1 MGRLFVTAGLGFD
14 HNEIFG
20 NAVSP
25 RVSVAAYLR
34 QPSPTEGL
42 GDTKLT
48 FNAGKGIKEPN
59 LSQELSSLFVLIPPA
74 AASSLGVTP
83 VGPERSRTL
92 DIGVEQG
99 LARGRGRVR
108 VAYFDNTFEDL
119 IEFLSKSVLPQIGV
133 PPSAANATAFGAY
146 VNAQSNDARGVEASG
161 EAMAGPM
168 RVTASYMYLDAVV
181 TKSFASG
188 ALNPAINPAFPGI
201 PIGSFSP
208 LVGARPFRRP
218 TNSGS
223 LTVTYSKARAQF
235 AVAGYFF
242 GKQDDS
248 TFLTDANFGAYP
260 MLLPNKDL
268 DAAYQKFDLS
278 ASYKIHPR
286 LRWYS
291 PSRTCS
297 TRRSKPRPA
306 SALPRAARTG
316 VTINVGGR

>member
-1 MGRLFVTAGLGFD
+1 
-14 HNEIFG
+14 
-20 NAVSP
+20 
-25 RVSVAAYLR
+25 
-34 QPSPTEGL
+34 
-42 GDTKLT
+42 
-48 FNAGKGIKEPN
+48 
-59 LSQELSSLFVLIPPA
+59 
-74 AASSLGVTP
+74 
-83 VGPERSRTL
+83 
-92 DIGVEQG
+92 
-99 LARGRGRVR
+99 
-108 VAYFDNTFEDL
+108 
-119 IEFLSKSVLPQIGV
+119 
-133 PPSAANATAFGAY
+133 
-146 VNAQSNDARGVEASG
+146 
-161 EAMAGPM
+161 
-168 RVTASYMYLDAVV
+168 MYLDAVV

-223 LTVTYSKARAQF
+223 LTVTYSKARAQL

-248 TFLTDANFGAYP
+248 TFLTDANFGNS

-286 LRWYS
+286 LRWYLTVENLFDETFEAAAGF
-291 PSRTCS
+291 P
-297 TRRSKPRPA
+297 
-306 SALPRAARTG
+306 ALPRAARTG